1 MNDWGADRLATDDD
15 QLDPRLLRSRKR
27 LLDAATHLLSTGG
40 VEAVTVEAVT
50 RMSKVA
56 RATLYRHFGGT
67 AQLLAASFER
77 LLPRVEVSTASGS
90 VRDQLIALL
99 TAQADLIDQAPL
111 NITTL
116 AWLSIG
122 SVGGDPADSAAIT
135 SLRSRVIEEYRQP
148 FDRILTHPDVRA
160 QLGNVDTTFAIVQLL
175 GPVVFARLTGL
186 CTVDHDGCVQ
196 LVDDFLAAR
205 KQGGEP
211 IPAESSHG
219 LNRPGVRN
227 AFRKAPF

>member
-1 MNDWGADRLATDDD
+1 VNDWSADRPATDDD
-15 QLDPRLLRSRKR
+15 ELDPRLLRSRKR

-50 RMSKVA
+50 QVSKVA

-122 SVGGDPADSAAIT
+122 SVGGSDPADSAAIT

-148 FDRILTHPDVRA
+148 FDRILTQPDVRA

-219 LNRPGVRN
+219 LNRPGAGGSR
-227 AFRKAPF
+227 

>member
-1 MNDWGADRLATDDD
+1 MNDWSADRPATDDD

-67 AQLLAASFER
+67 AQLLAATFER
-77 LLPRVEVSTASGS
+77 LLPRVEVSADSGS

-148 FDRILTHPDVRA
+148 FDT
-160 QLGNVDTTFAIVQLL
+160 
-175 GPVVFARLTGL
+175 
-186 CTVDHDGCVQ
+186 
-196 LVDDFLAAR
+196 
-205 KQGGEP
+205 
-211 IPAESSHG
+211 SSHSLTYRHSSATSTPPSRSFNSWAPSCSLASLG
-219 LNRPGVRN
+219 SARSTTTDACNLLMIFLLPASRETNPSRPSS
-227 AFRKAPF
+227 ATI

>member
-1 MNDWGADRLATDDD
+1 M
-15 QLDPRLLRSRKR
+15 LRSRKR

-50 RMSKVA
+50 RVSKVA

-77 LLPRVEVSTASGS
+77 LLPRVEVSATSGS

-122 SVGGDPADSAAIT
+122 SVGGSDPADSAAIT

-148 FDRILTHPDVRA
+148 FDRILTQPDVRA

-219 LNRPGVRN
+219 LNRPGAGGSR
-227 AFRKAPF
+227 

>member
-1 MNDWGADRLATDDD
+1 MNDWSADRPATDDD

-122 SVGGDPADSAAIT
+122 SVGGSDPADSAAIT

-148 FDRILTHPDVRA
+148 FDHILTQPDVRA
-160 QLGNVDTTFAIVQLL
+160 QLGNIDTTFAIVQLL

-219 LNRPGVRN
+219 LNRPGAGGSR
-227 AFRKAPF
+227 

>member
-1 MNDWGADRLATDDD
+1 VNDWSADRPATDDD

-67 AQLLAASFER
+67 AQLLAATFER

-122 SVGGDPADSAAIT
+122 SVGGSDPADSAAIT
-135 SLRSRVIEEYRQP
+135 SLRSRFIEEYRQP
-148 FDRILTHPDVRA
+148 FDRILTQPDVRA

-211 IPAESSHG
+211 IPAESIHD
-219 LNRPGVRN
+219 LNRPGAGGSR
-227 AFRKAPF
+227 

>member
-1 MNDWGADRLATDDD
+1 MNDWSADRPATDDD
-15 QLDPRLLRSRKR
+15 ELDPRLLRSRKR

-50 RMSKVA
+50 RVSKVA

-122 SVGGDPADSAAIT
+122 SVGGSDPADSAAIT

-148 FDRILTHPDVRA
+148 FDRILTQPDVRA

-219 LNRPGVRN
+219 LNRPGAGGSR
-227 AFRKAPF
+227 

>member
-1 MNDWGADRLATDDD
+1 VNDWSADRPATDDD
-15 QLDPRLLRSRKR
+15 ELDPRLLRSRKR

-122 SVGGDPADSAAIT
+122 SVGGSDPADSAAIT

-148 FDRILTHPDVRA
+148 FDRILTQPDVRA

-219 LNRPGVRN
+219 LNRPGAGGSR
-227 AFRKAPF
+227 

>member
-1 MNDWGADRLATDDD
+1 
-15 QLDPRLLRSRKR
+15 
-27 LLDAATHLLSTGG
+27 
-40 VEAVTVEAVT
+40 
-50 RMSKVA
+50 MSKVA

-77 LLPRVEVSTASGS
+77 LLPRVEVSTAIGS

-122 SVGGDPADSAAIT
+122 SVGGSDPADSAAIT

-148 FDRILTHPDVRA
+148 FDRILTQPDVRA

-219 LNRPGVRN
+219 LNRPGAGGSR
-227 AFRKAPF
+227 

>member
-1 MNDWGADRLATDDD
+1 MNDWSADRPATDDD

-50 RMSKVA
+50 QVSKVA

-122 SVGGDPADSAAIT
+122 SVGGSDPADSAAIT

-148 FDRILTHPDVRA
+148 FDRILTQPDVRA

-219 LNRPGVRN
+219 LNRPGAGGSR
-227 AFRKAPF
+227 

>member
-1 MNDWGADRLATDDD
+1 MNDWSADRPATDDD
-15 QLDPRLLRSRKR
+15 ELDPRLLRSRKR

-50 RMSKVA
+50 RVSKVA

-77 LLPRVEVSTASGS
+77 LLPRVEVSATSGS

-122 SVGGDPADSAAIT
+122 SVGGSDPADSAAIT

-148 FDRILTHPDVRA
+148 FDRILTQPDVRA

-219 LNRPGVRN
+219 LNRPGAGGSR
-227 AFRKAPF
+227 

>member
-1 MNDWGADRLATDDD
+1 VNDWSADRPATDDD
-15 QLDPRLLRSRKR
+15 ELDPRLLRSRKR

-50 RMSKVA
+50 RVSKVA

-122 SVGGDPADSAAIT
+122 SVGGSDPADSAAIT

-148 FDRILTHPDVRA
+148 FDRILTQPDVRA

-219 LNRPGVRN
+219 LNRPGAGGSR
-227 AFRKAPF
+227 

>member
-1 MNDWGADRLATDDD
+1 MNDWSADRPATDDD

-67 AQLLAASFER
+67 AQLLAATFER
-77 LLPRVEVSTASGS
+77 LLPRVEVSADSGS
-90 VRDQLIALL
+90 ARDQLIALL

-148 FDRILTHPDVRA
+148 FDHILTQPDVQA
-160 QLGNVDTTFAIVQLL
+160 QLGNIDTTFAIVQLL

-205 KQGGEP
+205 KQGDKP
-211 IPAESSHG
+211 IPAEFGHD
-219 LNRPGVRN
+219 LNRPGAVGG
-227 AFRKAPF
+227 PC

>member
-1 MNDWGADRLATDDD
+1 
-15 QLDPRLLRSRKR
+15 
-27 LLDAATHLLSTGG
+27 
-40 VEAVTVEAVT
+40 
-50 RMSKVA
+50 MSKVA

-67 AQLLAASFER
+67 AQLLAATFER
-77 LLPRVEVSTASGS
+77 LLPRVEVSADSGS

-135 SLRSRVIEEYRQP
+135 SLRSRVTEEYRQP
-148 FDRILTHPDVRA
+148 FDHILTQPDVQA
-160 QLGNVDTTFAIVQLL
+160 QLGNIDTTFAIVQLL

-211 IPAESSHG
+211 IPAEFGHD
-219 LNRPGVRN
+219 LNRPGAVGG
-227 AFRKAPF
+227 PC

>member
-1 MNDWGADRLATDDD
+1 MNDWSADRPATDDD

-67 AQLLAASFER
+67 AQLLAATFER
-77 LLPRVEVSTASGS
+77 LLPRVEVSATSGS

-122 SVGGDPADSAAIT
+122 SVGGSDPADSAAIT

-148 FDRILTHPDVRA
+148 FDHILTQPDVQA
-160 QLGNVDTTFAIVQLL
+160 QLGNIDTTFAIVQLL

-219 LNRPGVRN
+219 LNRPGAGGSR
-227 AFRKAPF
+227 

>member
-1 MNDWGADRLATDDD
+1 MNDWSADRPATDDD

-122 SVGGDPADSAAIT
+122 SVGGSDPADSAAIT

-148 FDRILTHPDVRA
+148 FDRILTQPDVRA
-160 QLGNVDTTFAIVQLL
+160 QLGNIDTTFAIVQLL

-219 LNRPGVRN
+219 LNRPGAGGSR
-227 AFRKAPF
+227 

>member
-1 MNDWGADRLATDDD
+1 MNDWSADRPATDDD

-77 LLPRVEVSTASGS
+77 LLPRVEVSTAIGS

-122 SVGGDPADSAAIT
+122 SVGGSDPADSAAIT

-148 FDRILTHPDVRA
+148 FDRILTQPDVRA

-219 LNRPGVRN
+219 LNRPGAGGSR
-227 AFRKAPF
+227 

>member
-1 MNDWGADRLATDDD
+1 MNDWSADRPATDDD
-15 QLDPRLLRSRKR
+15 ELDPRLLRSRKR

-50 RMSKVA
+50 RVSKVA

-122 SVGGDPADSAAIT
+122 SVGSDPADSAAIT

-148 FDRILTHPDVRA
+148 FDHILTQPDVRA
-160 QLGNVDTTFAIVQLL
+160 QLGNIDATFAIVQLL

-196 LVDDFLAAR
+196 LVDDFLTAR
-205 KQGGEP
+205 KQGD
-211 IPAESSHG
+211 
-219 LNRPGVRN
+219 
-227 AFRKAPF
+227 K

>member
-1 MNDWGADRLATDDD
+1 MNDWSADRPATDDD

-122 SVGGDPADSAAIT
+122 SVGGSDPADSAAIT

-219 LNRPGVRN
+219 LNRPGAGGSR
-227 AFRKAPF
+227 